1 MTPFVDFGQVLCWP
15 DVNRL
20 RRVIVRLFG
29 WGFRADRPPNAG
41 PHLRC
46 WRVCEAAQLTARD
59 EHYKKT
65 PDLRPRQRRQVQA
78 MLGRAARDLS
88 GTISIYT

>member
-29 WGFRADRPPNAG
+29 WGFRADRPPNGQLSAAPLAG
-41 PHLRC
+41 VWSVEDRSK
-46 WRVCEAAQLTARD
+46 RQL
-59 EHYKKT
+59 
-65 PDLRPRQRRQVQA
+65 
-78 MLGRAARDLS
+78 LGNARAADR
-88 GTISIYT
+88 